1 VLHRAARSLRAE
13 DGASLVEI
21 IMALGILATVL
32 IALGALMFQV
42 ANHTRR
48 SAVSGYRSAALS
60 GAAAWAQTLPWEAVD
75 TMQDWCG
82 SDTAG
87 VMSYSQCVFI
97 DRSSARE
104 RGITLVITPTGAFA
118 AKPDTVEVIRTKPRP
133 PSPLKVN

>member
-1 VLHRAARSLRAE
+1 
-13 DGASLVEI
+13 
-21 IMALGILATVL
+21 MALGILATVL
-32 IALGALMFQV
+32 IALGSLMFQV

-60 GAAAWAQTLPWEAVD
+60 GAAAWAQGLPWEVVD
-75 TMQDWCG
+75 TMQDRCG

-87 VMSYSQCVFI
+87 SMTYSQCVFVSQP
-97 DRSSARE
+97 SSRE
-104 RGITLVITPTGAFA
+104 RSITLVITPTGALA

>member
-1 VLHRAARSLRAE
+1 MRCAARPIRTE

-21 IMALGILATVL
+21 VMALGILATVL
-32 IALGALMFQV
+32 IALGGLMFQV
-42 ANHTRR
+42 ANHTRK

-60 GAAAWAQTLPWEAVD
+60 GAAAWAQGLPWETVD

-87 VMSYSQCVFI
+87 AMSYSQCVFI
-97 DRSSARE
+97 DRSSSRD
-104 RGITLVITPTGAFA
+104 RGITVVITPTGAFA
-118 AKPDTVEVIRTKPRP
+118 ARPDTVEVVRTKPRP